1 MRLLTKEQ
9 ARELD
14 RIAIKQM
21 GIPGVDLMGKAGSAV
36 AEYAQKM
43 VAGIHNPKVA
53 IICGKGN
60 NAGDGYKAAIE
71 LQKVGVSPQ
80 IFILIDKKDVKGD
93 SLVYYEKCIKKN
105 IVLTHSI
112 ESPKQKYD
120 LIIDAILGTG
130 FRGEISS
137 PIVDFTKWINSQNS
151 LVLSIDIPSGVNA
164 NSGNIA
170 KNAIMANATV
180 TMGMIKVGMTLEPG
194 KSHCGEIIPA
204 DIGFPDIYDELPGM
218 KYRMVDED
226 LAYRYLKAPDV
237 NTYKHRQGKVLV
249 IAGSRGMTGAAI
261 LASLGS
267 IRSGA
272 GLVITCAPKSLNNIY
287 ETNIIE
293 GLTVCCDDDGL
304 GYFTENN
311 YAEIEKYFDWSD
323 TILIGPGLGQNDLTK
338 ELVKKIVTNYDKS
351 LVIDADGLNCFTG
364 NLELFNKIKSEYII
378 TPHFGE
384 LARLI
389 NTNISQ
395 VIDNITDYLQK
406 FMNEFNGT
414 LVAKNA
420 PTLIAYDNQ
429 IVVNSTGNQGLATGG
444 TGDVLS
450 GVIASFS
457 AQGIPTRIA
466 AELGVFIHGTAAD
479 NVAKQNGFRG
489 LIASDLLDTLPQA
502 IITYE

>member
-14 RIAIKQM
+14 RIAIEQM
-21 GIPGVDLMGKAGSAV
+21 GIPGLDLMGKAGSAV
-36 AEYAQKM
+36 ADYAQKM
-43 VAGIHNPKVA
+43 MAGIHNPKVA

-71 LQKVGVSPQ
+71 LQKVGINPQ
-80 IFILIDKKDVKGD
+80 IFILIDKKDVKDD
-93 SLVYYEKCIKKN
+93 SLIYYEKCLKKN

-112 ESPKQKYD
+112 ELPKQKYD

-130 FRGEISS
+130 FRGQLSS

-151 LVLSIDIPSGVNA
+151 LVLSIDTPSGVYA

-170 KNAIMANATV
+170 ENAIIADATV

-218 KYRMVDED
+218 KYRMVDEN
-226 LAYRYLKAPDV
+226 LAYRYLKAPAV
-237 NTYKHRQGKVLV
+237 NTYKHHQGKVLI

-261 LASLGS
+261 LASLGT

-272 GLVITCAPKSLNNIY
+272 GLVTTCAPESLNNIY

-293 GLTVCCDDDGL
+293 GLTASCEDDGK
-304 GYFTENN
+304 GYFTEKN
-311 YAEIEKYFDWSD
+311 YDEIEKYFEWSD
-323 TILIGPGLGQNDLTK
+323 AILIGPGLGQNDLTK
-338 ELVKKIVTNYDKS
+338 DLVKRIITNYDKS
-351 LVIDADGLNCFTG
+351 LVIDADGLNCFAG
-364 NLELFNKIKSEYII
+364 NLELFNKIKSDYII
-378 TPHFGE
+378 TPHYGE

-389 NTNISQ
+389 NTNISR
-395 VIDNITDYLQK
+395 VINDITDYLQK

-420 PTLIAYDNQ
+420 PTLIAYGNE

-466 AELGVFIHGTAAD
+466 AELGVFIHGKAAD
-479 NVAKQNGFRG
+479 NAAEQNGFRG

>member
-1 MRLLTKEQ
+1 
-9 ARELD
+9 
-14 RIAIKQM
+14 
-21 GIPGVDLMGKAGSAV
+21 
-36 AEYAQKM
+36 
-43 VAGIHNPKVA
+43 
-53 IICGKGN
+53 
-60 NAGDGYKAAIE
+60 
-71 LQKVGVSPQ
+71 
-80 IFILIDKKDVKGD
+80 
-93 SLVYYEKCIKKN
+93 
-105 IVLTHSI
+105 
-112 ESPKQKYD
+112 
-120 LIIDAILGTG
+120 
-130 FRGEISS
+130 
-137 PIVDFTKWINSQNS
+137 
-151 LVLSIDIPSGVNA
+151 LSIDIPSGVNA

-170 KNAIMANATV
+170 DNAIMADATV

-204 DIGFPDIYDELPGM
+204 DIGFPDIYTELPGM
-218 KYRMVDED
+218 KYKMVDED
-226 LAYRYLKAPDV
+226 LAYKYLKAPDL

-272 GLVITCAPKSLNNIY
+272 GLVTTCAPKSLNNIY
-287 ETNIIE
+287 EINIIE
-293 GLTVCCDDDGL
+293 GLTVCCEDDGK

-311 YAEIEKYFDWSD
+311 YDEIEKYFDWSD
-323 TILIGPGLGQNDLTK
+323 TILIGPGLGQNELTK

-364 NLELFNKIKSEYII
+364 NLDLFNKIKSDYII
-378 TPHFGE
+378 TPHYGE

-406 FMNEFNGT
+406 FMKEFNGT

-420 PTLIAYDNQ
+420 PTLIAHGNE

-466 AELGVFIHGTAAD
+466 AELGVLIHGKAAD
-479 NVAKQNGFRG
+479 HVAERNGFRG

-502 IITYE
+502 LIIYE